1 MVTKRKQIV
10 KKKKKISRTLNI
22 GHIGNLTSYVS
33 FPKNPFFF
41 LFFFFKYHH
50 RSIYISWIVIHLT
63 VQIRCVGRE
72 ILVNHANENGIH
84 FPVMDTLESSEVF
97 RDNKRKTDT
106 KAINQTIYILQI
118 HYISWNVKKS
128 RGIKPIQVENV
139 PLSCNKAGKKT
150 VITQ

>member
-10 KKKKKISRTLNI
+10 KKKKNFKNFEYWPYWEFNQLCLISEK
-22 GHIGNLTSYVS
+22 S
-33 FPKNPFFF
+33 FLFF
-41 LFFFFKYHH
+41 LFFQISPSFH
-50 RSIYISWIVIHLT
+50 IYISWILIHLT
-63 VQIRCVGRE
+63 VQVRCVGRE

-84 FPVMDTLESSEVF
+84 FPIMDTLESSEVF

>member
-1 MVTKRKQIV
+1 ML
-10 KKKKKISRTLNI
+10 KKKKFQELCILAFWEFNQLCLISEK
-22 GHIGNLTSYVS
+22 S
-33 FPKNPFFF
+33 FFF

-84 FPVMDTLESSEVF
+84 FPIMDTLESSEVF

-106 KAINQTIYILQI
+106 KAINQTIYLLQI

>member
-10 KKKKKISRTLNI
+10 KKKKNSKTLHI
-22 GHIGNLTSYVS
+22 GLIGNLTSYVS

-41 LFFFFKYHH
+41 FFFFKYRHH
-50 RSIYISWIVIHLT
+50 SIYISWIVIHLT

-84 FPVMDTLESSEVF
+84 FPIMDTLESSEVF

>member
-10 KKKKKISRTLNI
+10 KKKKKFKNFEYWPYWEFNQLCLISEK
-22 GHIGNLTSYVS
+22 S
-33 FPKNPFFF
+33 
-41 LFFFFKYHH
+41 FFFFQISPSFH
-50 RSIYISWIVIHLT
+50 IYISWILIHLT
-63 VQIRCVGRE
+63 VQVRCVGRE

-84 FPVMDTLESSEVF
+84 FPIMDTLESSEVF

>member
-10 KKKKKISRTLNI
+10 KKKKKFKNFAYWPYWEFNQLCLISEK
-22 GHIGNLTSYVS
+22 S
-33 FPKNPFFF
+33 F
-41 LFFFFKYHH
+41 LFFQISPSFH
-50 RSIYISWIVIHLT
+50 IYISWIVIHLT
-63 VQIRCVGRE
+63 VQVRCVGRE

-84 FPVMDTLESSEVF
+84 FPIMDTLESSEVF

>member
-1 MVTKRKQIV
+1 ML
-10 KKKKKISRTLNI
+10 KKKNFKNFAYWPYWEFNQLCLISEK
-22 GHIGNLTSYVS
+22 S
-33 FPKNPFFF
+33 F
-41 LFFFFKYHH
+41 LFFQISPSFH
-50 RSIYISWIVIHLT
+50 IYISWILIHLT
-63 VQIRCVGRE
+63 VQVRCVGRE

-84 FPVMDTLESSEVF
+84 FPIMDTLESSEVF

>member
-10 KKKKKISRTLNI
+10 KKKKKFKNFAYWPYWEFNQLCLISEK
-22 GHIGNLTSYVS
+22 S
-33 FPKNPFFF
+33 F
-41 LFFFFKYHH
+41 LFFQISPSFHIY
-50 RSIYISWIVIHLT
+50 IYISWILIHLT
-63 VQIRCVGRE
+63 VQVRCVGRE

-84 FPVMDTLESSEVF
+84 FPIMDTLESSEVF

>member
-10 KKKKKISRTLNI
+10 KKKKKFKNFAYWPYWEFNQVCLISEK
-22 GHIGNLTSYVS
+22 S
-33 FPKNPFFF
+33 F
-41 LFFFFKYHH
+41 LFFQITPSFH
-50 RSIYISWIVIHLT
+50 IYISWIVIHLT

-84 FPVMDTLESSEVF
+84 FPIMDTLESSEVF

>member
-1 MVTKRKQIV
+1 ML
-10 KKKKKISRTLNI
+10 KKKFFSRTLNI
-22 GHIGNLTSYVS
+22 GLIGNLTSYVS
-33 FPKNPFFF
+33 FPKNPS
-41 LFFFFKYHH
+41 FFFKYRH

-84 FPVMDTLESSEVF
+84 FPIMDTLESSEVF

>member
-1 MVTKRKQIV
+1 ML
-10 KKKKKISRTLNI
+10 KKKKKFKNFAYWPYWEFNQVCLISEK
-22 GHIGNLTSYVS
+22 S
-33 FPKNPFFF
+33 FF
-41 LFFFFKYHH
+41 LFFFQISPSFH
-50 RSIYISWIVIHLT
+50 IYISWIVIHLT

-84 FPVMDTLESSEVF
+84 FPIMDTLESSEVF

>member
-10 KKKKKISRTLNI
+10 KKKKKFKNFAYWPYWEFNQVCLISEK
-22 GHIGNLTSYVS
+22 S
-33 FPKNPFFF
+33 FFF
-41 LFFFFKYHH
+41 LSFFFKYHH

-84 FPVMDTLESSEVF
+84 FPIMDTLESSEVF